1 MTLTD
6 SIQNAELLVTLLNSM
21 QLEVQESTGKYR
33 KWQEKQG
40 EVKKDGGQRREKVG
54 NGEKRRATARSFGQ
68 KLQEV
73 SFLWDLF
80 HLVCM
85 PFTHLTLNFHFLA
98 QLNHLLHP
106 MICFQPS

>member
-1 MTLTD
+1 M
-6 SIQNAELLVTLLNSM
+6 
-21 QLEVQESTGKYR
+21 QESTGKYR

-80 HLVCM
+80 YLVCM
-85 PFTHLTLNFHFLA
+85 PFHTSYTKFSFFCTSESSFTSNDLFSTILRLE
-98 QLNHLLHP
+98 
-106 MICFQPS
+106 C